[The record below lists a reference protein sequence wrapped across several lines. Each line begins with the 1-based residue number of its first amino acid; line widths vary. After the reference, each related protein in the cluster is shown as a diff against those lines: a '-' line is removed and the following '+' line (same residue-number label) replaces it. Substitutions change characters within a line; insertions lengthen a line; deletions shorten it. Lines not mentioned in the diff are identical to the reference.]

1 VDVSSYLERIKTG
14 VSSAVDMKQLTKWV
28 LNNTAHP
35 KIDGSKWSFKD
46 HEYQQEIMNN
56 AAAHLVCRKCSQV
69 GVSEMILRLVL
80 GLVGMLPNHT
90 AIYTLPTSGFSSK
103 FSKTRIDPVILRS
116 KALKEL
122 LDPNIDNVELKKIG
136 TSFLYLLGTYTQSGA
151 ISIPADI
158 LVHDEV
164 DFSDPQALT
173 TFASRLG
180 HAENGGIKRQFSTP
194 TVEGFGISSLFSGST
209 QAHYGVICDS
219 CNETVFPNFMEHVIV
234 PGMEEPMVDFSK
246 EDLDHNGYDIAGAW
260 LSCPE
265 CRNRITED
273 NLADPD
279 KRRWVHKYPDRD
291 VHGYQIF
298 PYDVIKYN
306 PIAYTLKSIKDYE
319 IRSDWVNFKVG
330 LPDEDATNSFSQEVM
345 DNHTTGKFVLPT
357 VGAATGCVAGI
368 DIGKVSWILIGKPV
382 GKVLNV
388 IYAEQI
394 KQNSEGY
401 LLNRVL
407 ELCGYFGVRRG
418 VMDAGP
424 EYSVS
429 SAFVASGTMNKYF
442 ANYYVRNKTTSS
454 LSHIQ
459 VDEEEGILK
468 TARSVSFDLLVKRV
482 NSGRVVFPQCKESRI
497 IKQHLRCLKRVKGF
511 DSVNEQTVR
520 WMTTGDDHYGQAL
533 NYLNIAAT
541 LLDIKLSSSVVGS
554 LPLMSKLRLTAFK
567 DEPRVGLHRGN

>member
-1 VDVSSYLERIKTG
+1 VDVANYLERIKTG
-14 VSSAVDMKQLTKWV
+14 VSSTVDMKQITKWV

-35 KIDGSKWSFKD
+35 KIDGAKWSFKD
-46 HEYQQEIMNN
+46 HEYQQDIMND
-56 AAAHLVCRKCSQV
+56 ASPHLICRKCSQV

-103 FSKTRIDPVILRS
+103 FSKTRIDPVIARS
-116 KALKEL
+116 KSLKEL

-180 HAENGGIKRQFSTP
+180 HAENGGFKRQFSTP
-194 TVEGFGISSLFSGST
+194 TVEGFGISALFSGST
-209 QAHYGVICDS
+209 QAQYGIVCDA
-219 CNETVFPNFMEHVIV
+219 CHDTVFPNFMEHVII
-234 PGMEEPMVDFSK
+234 PGMEDPMTDFSK
-246 EDLDHNGYDIAGAW
+246 EDLEHNGYDIDGAW

-265 CRNRITED
+265 CHSKLSEN
-273 NLADPD
+273 NLADPE
-279 KRRWVHKYPDRD
+279 KRRWVHKYPDRE
-291 VHGYQIF
+291 VQGYQVF

-306 PIAYTLKSIKDYE
+306 PISHTLKTVKDYE
-319 IRSDWVNFKVG
+319 IRADWVNFKVG

-345 DNHTTGKFVLPT
+345 DNHTTGRFVLPAMG
-357 VGAATGCVAGI
+357 VATGCVAGI

-401 LLNRVL
+401 LLTRVI
-407 ELCGYFGVRRG
+407 EICTYFGVRKG

-429 SAFVASGTMNKYF
+429 SAFVASGVMNRYF

-459 VDEEEGILK
+459 IDEEEGILK

-482 NSGRVVFPQCKESRI
+482 NSGRVVFPQHKEAKI
-497 IKQHLRCLKRVKGF
+497 IKQHLRNIKRVKGF

-520 WMTTGDDHYGQAL
+520 WISTGDDHYAQAL

-541 LLDIKLSSSVVGS
+541 LLEMKLSNTTMGC
-554 LPLMSKLRLTAFK
+554 LPLMSKLNLAANK
-567 DEPRVGLHRGN
+567 DEARVGL